1 MSAEQETDQE
11 RRITFCLYESW
22 EKIAGSSGLPALK
35 RLQRQEIEAFK
46 SNLVL
51 LDLRNGKDNPNFQVI
66 GNGLTED
73 LEIDL
78 VGRPLS
84 EVPRRSM
91 LSRVTDHYL
100 EVLANRVPIAFEA
113 EFVNLEGEKALYRG
127 ILLPFSDDN
136 QNINFI
142 LGGVRWILAKDVL
155 LDEDKPTIE
164 ELMRTIASGKD
175 EISLEREDGETFNED
190 DLDTTTAPEAAEDSQ
205 REDTD
210 ADAVLNHDETI
221 NLESDPS
228 EEDAIAVENIIFEEP
243 PINEVSTE
251 TTSEEIPTSEENL
264 IENVEPVNVEAK
276 SIPVDNVL
284 ETKEPDPEL
293 AVEEA
298 INIGDALL
306 ETDDVTE
313 EQIVFEE
320 PPINEVS
327 IETTSEEKP
336 TSEEILIEN
345 IESAIVEAELVT
357 EDSAPKIEEA
367 ETEHTVEETINTEV
381 APLETDYVTEE
392 QVVFEEPLIDEVT
405 QETTSEEVI
414 FSEETSITQEDA
426 ANYDADTVADETY
439 LEIDGTTSFEED
451 IIEELTATPEDL
463 DVSDAN
469 FSEQPE
475 VQFEDNDDD
484 VETED
489 DTKEGD
495 TLEAVDIIREEPAV
509 KEKLKKRAKK
519 GSVIERSMEMLLGK
533 SKKKDIF
540 GHEIRSAESKITLP
554 TQPDPNDELDII
566 DEHAEVDFDE
576 NESNLNTPEQNQS
589 IEVSEPIIDVDNNSE
604 DPSVMIK
611 KGSETVSDTIS
622 ASFEDE
628 INKVM
633 DDAIDEHIIDVDEVT
648 PEIIKV
654 DSTTTVDPL
663 DGEILLDDIDENNIE
678 KTETVFQDTHN
689 TIVEDTTN
697 TEEVTSYEIAEEEIK
712 EESSIKLENEL
723 HEEISAQEEELLET
737 PVAESNQSNIALETD
752 TSDVKE
758 EITFDVTE
766 AEDIADDAIIIE
778 QQVASSEPIITD
790 TSHDIP
796 AQKEEISEEDDLQ
809 ELQDSLKQIIR
820 YIKKED
826 ASHNRSRDSLYNILT
841 AIYKFHSVCENS
853 SVAYSKLV
861 AENGLKIQE
870 RAPFTPVLK
879 ICLGKDYDKT
889 RLTEYAAALGIAKHM
904 NVDVED
910 FHDFIK
916 HFPGGI
922 KGCVKEMRAIRKGSN
937 GANLVQQSRTIEEAR
952 NVLRDMPVI
961 GRIRLKKMIV
971 SKDADEFC
979 LLLAKR
985 RGHDIDV
992 LKVLDDQY
1000 TKIDPILKRAAF
1012 IKGNLKKEN

>member
-11 RRITFCLYESW
+11 RSITFCLYESW

-51 LDLRNGKDNPNFQVI
+51 LDLRNGKDNPIFQVI

-73 LEIDL
+73 LEVDL
-78 VGRPLS
+78 VGRPIA

-113 EFVNLEGEKALYRG
+113 EFVNREGEKALYRG

-142 LGGVRWILAKDVL
+142 LGGVRWILAKDVQ

-164 ELMRTIASGKD
+164 ELMRTIASGRDEITLENEEDVLNEDQLDATLSQETTDDTLQERDIAETAVDVKGAIDLEDASFDANSVAEEKVVFEKPHID
-175 EISLEREDGETFNED
+175 EISLETTSEEAKTSEEIYNESVAPINADTETDNED
-190 DLDTTTAPEAAEDSQ
+190 NPEKINEP
-205 REDTD
+205 
-210 ADAVLNHDETI
+210 ETKLTVEEAI
-221 NLESDPS
+221 NLEDVPS
-228 EEDAIAVENIIFEEP
+228 EETAVTEEKVVFDEP
-243 PINEVSTE
+243 PISETSTE
-251 TTSEEIPTSEENL
+251 TTSDEIILTEEVPSKL
-264 IENVEPVNVEAK
+264 DG
-276 SIPVDNVL
+276 VDND
-284 ETKEPDPEL
+284 EPE
-293 AVEEA
+293 
-298 INIGDALL
+298 
-306 ETDDVTE
+306 
-313 EQIVFEE
+313 
-320 PPINEVS
+320 
-327 IETTSEEKP
+327 
-336 TSEEILIEN
+336 
-345 IESAIVEAELVT
+345 
-357 EDSAPKIEEA
+357 
-367 ETEHTVEETINTEV
+367 EV
-381 APLETDYVTEE
+381 A
-392 QVVFEEPLIDEVT
+392 
-405 QETTSEEVI
+405 EEV
-414 FSEETSITQEDA
+414 
-426 ANYDADTVADETY
+426 Y
-439 LEIDGTTSFEED
+439 LEIDETTSFEEG
-451 IIEELTATPEDL
+451 IIEKLTAHDEQEEDIKPEELDL
-463 DVSDAN
+463 SN
-469 FSEQPE
+469 TIISEPTE
-475 VQFEDNDDD
+475 EGIEDNNEVVEVDDQIK
-484 VETED
+484 D
-489 DTKEGD
+489 DHIA
-495 TLEAVDIIREEPAV
+495 EAEEVAQEEPPV
-509 KEKLKKRAKK
+509 KEKLKKRARK
-519 GSVIERSMEMLLGK
+519 GSVIERLMEMLLGK

-554 TQPDPNDELDII
+554 TQPDPNDEIDIMDEQADVDFAENEGNLNLPEQNHAVESSGSII
-566 DEHAEVDFDE
+566 DEDNTSE
-576 NESNLNTPEQNQS
+576 NAS
-589 IEVSEPIIDVDNNSE
+589 IVITKDAD
-604 DPSVMIK
+604 
-611 KGSETVSDTIS
+611 TVSDTIS
-622 ASFEDE
+622 VSFEGE

-633 DDAIDEHIIDVDEVT
+633 DDADDQHIVDEGN
-648 PEIIKV
+648 PEIITE
-654 DSTTTVDPL
+654 DSVTITDSPDDEIILEETTEPEPE
-663 DGEILLDDIDENNIE
+663 G
-678 KTETVFQDTHN
+678 FA
-689 TIVEDTTN
+689 N
-697 TEEVTSYEIAEEEIK
+697 TEEVTSYGYVEEEIN
-712 EESSIKLENEL
+712 EESSLKLENEI

-737 PVAESNQSNIALETD
+737 SVAESNQSNIALETGTD
-752 TSDVKE
+752 EEKE

-766 AEDIADDAIIIE
+766 AEDIADDATIIE

-790 TSHDIP
+790 TSHDIS
-796 AQKEEISEEDDLQ
+796 AQKEEKSEEENLR

-853 SVAYSKLV
+853 PVEYSKLV

-937 GANLVQQSRTIEEAR
+937 GANLVQQSRTVEEAR

-971 SKDADEFC
+971 SKDSDEFC

-1012 IKGNLKKEN
+1012 INGNLKKEN

>member
-1 MSAEQETDQE
+1 MSAEKETDQE

-35 RLQRQEIEAFK
+35 RLQHQEIEAFK

-51 LDLRNGKDNPNFQVI
+51 LDLRNGKDNPIFQVI

-73 LEIDL
+73 LEVDL
-78 VGRPLS
+78 VGRPIA

-91 LSRVTDHYL
+91 LSRVTDYYL

-113 EFVNLEGEKALYRG
+113 EFVNREGEKALHRG

-142 LGGVRWILAKDVL
+142 LGGVRWILAKDVQ

-164 ELMRTIASGKD
+164 ELMRTIASGRD
-175 EISLEREDGETFNED
+175 EITLENEEDVLNED
-190 DLDTTTAPEAAEDSQ
+190 QLDATLSQETTDDTLQERDIAETAVDVKGAIDLEDASFDVNSVAEEKVVFEEPHIDEILLETTSEEAKTSEEIYNESVAPINADTETDNEDNPEKINEP
-205 REDTD
+205 
-210 ADAVLNHDETI
+210 ETKLTVEEAI
-221 NLESDPS
+221 NLEDVPS
-228 EEDAIAVENIIFEEP
+228 EETAVTEEKVVFDEP
-243 PINEVSTE
+243 PISETSTE
-251 TTSEEIPTSEENL
+251 TTSDEIILTEEVPSEL
-264 IENVEPVNVEAK
+264 DG
-276 SIPVDNVL
+276 VDND
-284 ETKEPDPEL
+284 EP
-293 AVEEA
+293 EEVA
-298 INIGDALL
+298 
-306 ETDDVTE
+306 
-313 EQIVFEE
+313 QEE
-320 PPINEVS
+320 PP
-327 IETTSEEKP
+327 
-336 TSEEILIEN
+336 
-345 IESAIVEAELVT
+345 
-357 EDSAPKIEEA
+357 
-367 ETEHTVEETINTEV
+367 
-381 APLETDYVTEE
+381 
-392 QVVFEEPLIDEVT
+392 
-405 QETTSEEVI
+405 
-414 FSEETSITQEDA
+414 
-426 ANYDADTVADETY
+426 
-439 LEIDGTTSFEED
+439 
-451 IIEELTATPEDL
+451 
-463 DVSDAN
+463 
-469 FSEQPE
+469 
-475 VQFEDNDDD
+475 
-484 VETED
+484 
-489 DTKEGD
+489 
-495 TLEAVDIIREEPAV
+495 V
-509 KEKLKKRAKK
+509 KEKLKKRARK

-554 TQPDPNDELDII
+554 TQPDPNDEIDII
-566 DEHAEVDFDE
+566 DEQADVDFAE
-576 NESNLNTPEQNQS
+576 NEGNLNLPEQNHAVES
-589 IEVSEPIIDVDNNSE
+589 SGSIIDEDNTSE
-604 DPSVMIK
+604 DASIVITK
-611 KGSETVSDTIS
+611 DADTVSDTIS
-622 ASFEDE
+622 VSFEDE

-633 DDAIDEHIIDVDEVT
+633 DDADDQHIVDEGN
-648 PEIIKV
+648 PEIITE
-654 DSTTTVDPL
+654 DSVTITDSPDDEIILEETTEPEPE
-663 DGEILLDDIDENNIE
+663 G
-678 KTETVFQDTHN
+678 FA
-689 TIVEDTTN
+689 N
-697 TEEVTSYEIAEEEIK
+697 TEEVTSYGYVEEEIN
-712 EESSIKLENEL
+712 EEPSLKLENEI

-737 PVAESNQSNIALETD
+737 SVAESNQSNIALETGTD
-752 TSDVKE
+752 EEKE

-766 AEDIADDAIIIE
+766 AEDIADDATIIE

-790 TSHDIP
+790 TSHDIS
-796 AQKEEISEEDDLQ
+796 AQKEEKSEEENLR
-809 ELQDSLKQIIR
+809 ELQDSLKQVIR

-853 SVAYSKLV
+853 PVEYSKLV

-937 GANLVQQSRTIEEAR
+937 GANLVQQSRTVEEAR

-961 GRIRLKKMIV
+961 GRIRLKKIIV
-971 SKDADEFC
+971 SKEFC

-1012 IKGNLKKEN
+1012 INGNLKKEN

>member
-1 MSAEQETDQE
+1 MSSEQETDQE

-51 LDLRNGKDNPNFQVI
+51 LDLRNGKDNPIFQVI

-73 LEIDL
+73 LEVDL
-78 VGRPLS
+78 VGRPIA

-113 EFVNLEGEKALYRG
+113 EFVNREGEKALYRG

-142 LGGVRWILAKDVL
+142 LGGVRWILAKDVQ

-164 ELMRTIASGKD
+164 ELMRTIASGRD
-175 EISLEREDGETFNED
+175 EITLENEEDVLNED
-190 DLDTTTAPEAAEDSQ
+190 QLDATLSQETTDDTLQKRDIAETAVDVKGAIDL
-205 REDTD
+205 
-210 ADAVLNHDETI
+210 
-221 NLESDPS
+221 
-228 EEDAIAVENIIFEEP
+228 EDASFDANSVAEEKVVFDEP
-243 PINEVSTE
+243 PISETSTE
-251 TTSEEIPTSEENL
+251 TTSDEIILTEEVPSEL
-264 IENVEPVNVEAK
+264 DG
-276 SIPVDNVL
+276 VDN
-284 ETKEPDPEL
+284 DGPE
-293 AVEEA
+293 AVA
-298 INIGDALL
+298 
-306 ETDDVTE
+306 
-313 EQIVFEE
+313 
-320 PPINEVS
+320 
-327 IETTSEEKP
+327 
-336 TSEEILIEN
+336 
-345 IESAIVEAELVT
+345 
-357 EDSAPKIEEA
+357 
-367 ETEHTVEETINTEV
+367 
-381 APLETDYVTEE
+381 
-392 QVVFEEPLIDEVT
+392 
-405 QETTSEEVI
+405 EEV
-414 FSEETSITQEDA
+414 
-426 ANYDADTVADETY
+426 Y
-439 LEIDGTTSFEED
+439 LEIDETTSFEED
-451 IIEELTATPEDL
+451 IIEELTAHDEQEEDIKPEELDL
-463 DVSDAN
+463 SN
-469 FSEQPE
+469 TIISEPTE
-475 VQFEDNDDD
+475 EGIEDNNEVVEVDDQIK
-484 VETED
+484 D
-489 DTKEGD
+489 DHIA
-495 TLEAVDIIREEPAV
+495 EAEEVAQEEPPV
-509 KEKLKKRAKK
+509 KEKLKKRARK

-554 TQPDPNDELDII
+554 TQPDPNDEIDIMDEQADVDFAENEGNLNLPEQNHAVESSGSII
-566 DEHAEVDFDE
+566 DEDNTSE
-576 NESNLNTPEQNQS
+576 NAS
-589 IEVSEPIIDVDNNSE
+589 IVITKDAD
-604 DPSVMIK
+604 
-611 KGSETVSDTIS
+611 TVSDTIS
-622 ASFEDE
+622 VSFEDE

-633 DDAIDEHIIDVDEVT
+633 DDADDQHIVDEGN
-648 PEIIKV
+648 PEIITE
-654 DSTTTVDPL
+654 DSVTITDSPDDEIILEETTEPEPE
-663 DGEILLDDIDENNIE
+663 G
-678 KTETVFQDTHN
+678 FA
-689 TIVEDTTN
+689 N
-697 TEEVTSYEIAEEEIK
+697 TEEVTSYGYVEEVIN
-712 EESSIKLENEL
+712 EESSLKLENEI

-737 PVAESNQSNIALETD
+737 SVAASNQSNIALETGTD
-752 TSDVKE
+752 EEKE

-766 AEDIADDAIIIE
+766 AEDIADDATIIE

-790 TSHDIP
+790 TSHDIS
-796 AQKEEISEEDDLQ
+796 AQKEEKSEEENLR

-826 ASHNRSRDSLYNILT
+826 ASHNRSRDTLYNILT

-853 SVAYSKLV
+853 PVEYSKLV

-937 GANLVQQSRTIEEAR
+937 GANLVQQSRTVEEAR

-1012 IKGNLKKEN
+1012 INGNLKKEN